1 METYLD
7 FTILFGTGILAG
19 FINILSAGGSMI
31 TLPVFIFLGLDPI
44 TANGTNRIAI
54 LIQSS
59 SAIYSF
65 QRKGYADP
73 KNSAIFSLFVLPG
86 ALLGVFFSIQIDPA
100 IFQRI
105 LAGVM
110 ILSIVFLLMP
120 KQTPLQN
127 EQSLYRH
134 PILLGLGLLVVGLYG
149 GFIQAGVGFLWL
161 ALAYRLFPL
170 SLVHINMHKVY
181 IILIYNLPA
190 LVIFSL
196 SGHVH
201 WRMGLS
207 MALGNALGA
216 YVATQIA
223 IKKGDRLIRMAT
235 IAMILVMA
243 FKLYWNTL

>member
-1 METYLD
+1 MESYLD
-7 FTILFGTGILAG
+7 FTILFAAGVLAG
-19 FINILSAGGSMI
+19 IINILSAGGSMI
-31 TLPVFIFLGLDPI
+31 TLPIFIFLGLDPI

-54 LIQSS
+54 LIQST

-65 QRKGYADP
+65 KRQGYADP

-86 ALLGVFFSIQIDPA
+86 ALAGVFFSIQIDPA

-110 ILSIVFLLMP
+110 ILSIAFLLLP
-120 KQTPLQN
+120 KQSPPSDG
-127 EQSLYRH
+127 QSLYRH
-134 PILLGLGLLVVGLYG
+134 PILLGLGLLVIGLYG

-161 ALAYRLFPL
+161 ALAYRLLPI
-170 SLVHINMHKVY
+170 SLVKINMHKVY

-190 LVIFSL
+190 LLIFSL
-196 SGHVH
+196 WGHVH

-216 YVATQIA
+216 YVATHLA
-223 IKKGDRLIRMAT
+223 IKKGDRLIRATT

-243 FKLYWNTL
+243 LKLYRDTL